1 MISVNQAKEILFN
14 NRLSLQEK
22 FIPFQKSLNHT
33 LASDV
38 FADRDAPPF
47 HRVTMDGIAIQ
58 SAALKTKNHFK
69 IEGIQA
75 AGQEQMRLINAENCL
90 EVMTG
95 AVLPENTDCVVP
107 YEMVQIN
114 EGTAEVNE
122 LDFKKFKNVHL
133 QGTDAKKGD
142 LILRKDAWI
151 HPGILSVLASLGQE
165 KVKVIRPPK
174 VLVCATGDELVSVD
188 QQPLPHQIRTSN
200 VYMLEAALKNLGI
213 EAQTA
218 HLPDNKEKLR
228 REIEKALESHSI
240 LLFSGAVSKGKYD
253 FLPEVLKDL
262 GLEILIH
269 GVKQKPG
276 KPFLF
281 GRRNEN
287 FVFGFP
293 GNPSS
298 TLVCFH
304 TYFKP
309 WLSKQMKQPE
319 PQVSGIL
326 AEEVIFKKPV
336 SYHLLVRT
344 EIRDGKIMAYP
355 IKNSGSGDWVHLSE
369 ADAFLSLPD
378 DRETFR
384 KNDLFPL
391 NYFHKGG
398 F

>member
-1 MISVNQAKEILFN
+1 MISVNQAREILFN
-14 NRLSLQEK
+14 NPLLLPEG
-22 FIPFQKSLNHT
+22 FIPFRQSLNHT

-47 HRVTMDGIAIQ
+47 HRVTMDGIALQ
-58 SAALKTKNHFK
+58 SEFLKTKNHFK
-69 IEGIQA
+69 IEGVQA
-75 AGQEQMRLINAENCL
+75 AGQEQMALINAENCL

-95 AVLPENTDCVVP
+95 AVLPENTDCVIP
-107 YEMVQIN
+107 YEMIHIN
-114 EGTAEVNE
+114 HGRAEVNE
-122 LDFKKFKNVHL
+122 LNFKKFQNVH
-133 QGTDAKKGD
+133 QKGTDAKKGD
-142 LILRKDAWI
+142 LILKKHTWI
-151 HPGILSVLASLGQE
+151 HPGTLSVLASLGQE
-165 KVKVIRPPK
+165 KVPVIRPPK
-174 VLVCATGDELVSVD
+174 VLICATGDELVGVD

-200 VYMLEAALKNLGI
+200 VYMLEAALKNMGI
-213 EAQTA
+213 AAQTA
-218 HLPDNKEKLR
+218 HLPDNREKLCA
-228 REIEKALESHSI
+228 EIENALENHSV

-253 FLPEVLKDL
+253 FLPAVLQDL

-281 GRRNEN
+281 GRKNEK

-309 WLSKQMKQPE
+309 WLAKQFNRIE
-319 PQVSGIL
+319 PQPTGTL
-326 AEEVIFKKPV
+326 AEEVVFKKPMT
-336 SYHLLVRT
+336 YHLLVKT
-344 EIRDGKIMAYP
+344 EIKNGNIMANP

-369 ADAFLSLPD
+369 ADAFLSLPAEK
-378 DRETFR
+378 ETFK
-384 KNDLFPL
+384 KNEVFPL

>member
-1 MISVNQAKEILFN
+1 MISVTQAREILFSN
-14 NRLSLQEK
+14 PLSLPEE

-38 FADRDAPPF
+38 YADRDAPPF

-58 SAALKTKNHFK
+58 SAVLQTKKQFE

-75 AGQEQMRLINAENCL
+75 AGQEQMTLKNSENCL

-95 AVLPENTDCVVP
+95 AVLPKNTDCVVP

-114 EGTAEVNE
+114 QGMAVVNE
-122 LDFKKFKNVHL
+122 LEFEKFKNVHL

-142 LILRKDAWI
+142 LILRKDSWI

-165 KVKVIRPPK
+165 KVTVVRPPK
-174 VLVCATGDELVSVD
+174 VLICATGDELVEVD

-200 VYMLEAALKNLGI
+200 VYMLAAALQNLGI
-213 EAQTA
+213 AAQTA
-218 HLPDNKEKLR
+218 HLPDHKEALR
-228 REIEKALESHSI
+228 SAIEKALESHAI
-240 LLFSGAVSKGKYD
+240 LLFSGAVSKGKFD
-253 FLPEVLKDL
+253 FLPEVLNEL

-281 GRRNEN
+281 GRKNEN

-298 TLVCFH
+298 SLVCFH
-304 TYFKP
+304 NYFKP
-309 WLSKQMKQPE
+309 WLSKQLRRQE
-319 PQVSGIL
+319 PQASGIL

-336 SYHLLVRT
+336 TYHLLVRT
-344 EIRDGKIMAYP
+344 EIRDGTIMAYP

-369 ADAFLSLPD
+369 ADAFLSLPAD
-378 DRETFR
+378 KETFK
-384 KNDLFPL
+384 KNDVFPL
-391 NYFHKGG
+391 NYFHKDG

>member
-1 MISVNQAKEILFN
+1 MISVNQARDILSSN
-14 NRLSLQEK
+14 PLSLPEE

-33 LASDV
+33 LASNV
-38 FADRDAPPF
+38 YADRDAPPF

-58 SAALKTKNHFK
+58 SEVLQVKKQFK

-75 AGQEQMRLINAENCL
+75 AGQKQMTLKNSENCL

-95 AVLPENTDCVVP
+95 AVLPKNTDCVVP

-114 EGTAEVNE
+114 KDTAKVNE
-122 LDFKKFKNVHL
+122 FEFKKFKNVHL

-142 LILRKDAWI
+142 LILRKDSWI
-151 HPGILSVLASLGQE
+151 HPGILGVLASLGQE
-165 KVKVIRPPK
+165 KVKVVRPPK
-174 VLVCATGDELVSVD
+174 VLICATGDELVGVD

-213 EAQTA
+213 AAETA
-218 HLPDNKEKLR
+218 HLPDHKEELR
-228 REIEKALESHSI
+228 RDIEKALKSHSI
-240 LLFSGAVSKGKYD
+240 LLFSGAVSKGKFD
-253 FLPEVLKDL
+253 FLPEVLNDL
-262 GLEILIH
+262 GLDILIH

-281 GRRNEN
+281 GRKNEN

-309 WLSKQMKQPE
+309 WLSKQLKRSASQA
-319 PQVSGIL
+319 SGIL

-336 SYHLLVRT
+336 TYHLLVRT
-344 EIRDGKIMAYP
+344 EIQDGKIMAYP

-369 ADAFLSLPD
+369 ADAFLSLPAD
-378 DRETFR
+378 VETFQ
-384 KNDLFPL
+384 KNDIFPL
-391 NYFHKGG
+391 NYFHKGV